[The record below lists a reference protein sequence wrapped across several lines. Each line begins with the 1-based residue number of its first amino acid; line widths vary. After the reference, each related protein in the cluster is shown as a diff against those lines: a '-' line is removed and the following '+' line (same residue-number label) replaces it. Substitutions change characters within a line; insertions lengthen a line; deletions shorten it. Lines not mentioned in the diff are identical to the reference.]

1 MSNSCLIAAQMN
13 WTEHLN
19 EIFSVLNFTVAK
31 DERIMADVN
40 YLSKL
45 FQLLNETPTRV
56 IGIWSSV

>member
-1 MSNSCLIAAQMN
+1 MSNSCIIASQMN
-13 WTEHLN
+13 WTEYLN